1 MAMNFKEM
9 PMYHL
14 EEMKNAIAAE
24 IKRRNDE
31 QKEVV
36 WRKVREAVAEYLDLF
51 GEIRVETYDTTYY
64 LNCSANLSEI
74 GVFDM
79 EDEG

>member
-1 MAMNFKEM
+1 MTMDFKEM

-31 QKEVV
+31 QKEII
-36 WRKVREAVAEYLDLF
+36 WRKVREAIAEYLDVC
-51 GEIRVETYDTTYY
+51 GEIRVETWDTTYHLSNKAE
-64 LNCSANLSEI
+64 LNEC
-74 GVFDM
+74 GVIDM
-79 EDEG
+79 EEE